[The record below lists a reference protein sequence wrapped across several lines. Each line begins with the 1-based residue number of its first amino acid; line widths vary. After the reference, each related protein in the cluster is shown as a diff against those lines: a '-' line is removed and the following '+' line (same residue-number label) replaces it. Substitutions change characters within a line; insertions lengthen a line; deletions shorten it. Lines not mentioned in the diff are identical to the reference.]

1 MVGLY
6 ENGVKFKE
14 ISTQDHVS
22 EALIEILE
30 ELDKEYNIQKIIYAN
45 TPGSFMGL
53 KVAYVT
59 LKTFCEVRGCE
70 FYAVSGFDLNE
81 NNPIRANKKLSF
93 VKYDNKIVLEE
104 KEPVKFKLP
113 QILDKLKLNSDTLP
127 DYIIQAV

>member
-6 ENGVKFKE
+6 ENDVKFKE

-53 KVAYVT
+53 KVAYVI